1 MAQPQSLPRVIQL
14 TEQWFPGRVSIEVFS
29 DPESPSETFFVLNVE
44 ARDNAKGLIER
55 QCQWHERV
63 AALAI
68 AEAGSYRLSID
79 PQP

>member
-1 MAQPQSLPRVIQL
+1 MAQPQSLPRVIHL
-14 TEQWFPGRVSIEVFS
+14 TERWFPGRVSIEVLS

-44 ARDNAKGLIER
+44 AHGNAMGLFER

-63 AALAI
+63 AALVS